1 MSSEDDYRSQAE
13 ALLRLAAATDN
24 MRDRSRLIDEAM
36 HWHNRA
42 LDARDSGGST
52 VDEVN
57 GLGLGRPGRLGRSGS
72 ARDRADPD

>member
-42 LDARDSGGST
+42 LEAREGGRSMI
-52 VDEVN
+52 D
-57 GLGLGRPGRLGRSGS
+57 GADDLGL
-72 ARDRADPD
+72 

>member
-1 MSSEDDYRSQAE
+1 MSPETEYRNHAE

-42 LDARDSGGST
+42 LDAQDDASAIAF
-52 VDEVN
+52 DEGEAV
-57 GLGLGRPGRLGRSGS
+57 
-72 ARDRADPD
+72 RA

>member
-1 MSSEDDYRSQAE
+1 MPSEDDYRRQAD

-42 LDARDSGGST
+42 LDARDDARNT
-52 VDEVN
+52 LDN
-57 GLGLGRPGRLGRSGS
+57 DGLPEL
-72 ARDRADPD
+72 RA

>member
-1 MSSEDDYRSQAE
+1 MPSEEDYRSQAE

-42 LDARDSGGST
+42 VEVRDDADRAGDAES
-52 VDEVN
+52 
-57 GLGLGRPGRLGRSGS
+57 GLG
-72 ARDRADPD
+72 A

>member
-1 MSSEDDYRSQAE
+1 MPSEDDYRSQAE

-42 LDARDSGGST
+42 VEVREAEDGA
-52 VDEVN
+52 DEAET
-57 GLGLGRPGRLGRSGS
+57 S
-72 ARDRADPD
+72 ARP